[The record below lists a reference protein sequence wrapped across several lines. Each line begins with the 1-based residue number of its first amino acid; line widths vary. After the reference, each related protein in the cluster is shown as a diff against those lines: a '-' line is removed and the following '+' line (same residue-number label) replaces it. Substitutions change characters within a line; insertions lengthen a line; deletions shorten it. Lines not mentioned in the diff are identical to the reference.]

1 MSSSGALI
9 KQEKYSAILTL
20 GKTEV
25 TNDAMIRMNPLG
37 ILITDI
43 DLSLVSST
51 SSALP
56 QQQQNPAQQLQPNN
70 LNNQQVPGQNGQ

>member
-1 MSSSGALI
+1 
-9 KQEKYSAILTL
+9 
-20 GKTEV
+20 
-25 TNDAMIRMNPLG
+25 MIRMNPLG